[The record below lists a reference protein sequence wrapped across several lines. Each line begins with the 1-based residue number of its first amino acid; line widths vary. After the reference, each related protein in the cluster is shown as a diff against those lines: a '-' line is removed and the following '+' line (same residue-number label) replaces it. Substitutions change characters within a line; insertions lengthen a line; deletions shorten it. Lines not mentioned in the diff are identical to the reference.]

1 MKVVSFVV
9 SALAVLS
16 AFCGQ
21 AALAQSDSTIELTNS
36 ISRKS
41 QNLSGA
47 WRYSVDPYRVGQAG
61 FHGGAP
67 STNALRFADTNI
79 DAALATNPK
88 IFFEQD
94 MERAP
99 QIKLPGAW
107 NATQTELR
115 YYDGLMWYRR
125 HFDNLAIP
133 NERTFLH
140 FDGANYKVSAYVNGA
155 LVGSHEGGF
164 TAFSFEIT
172 DKLRAGD
179 NQITL
184 GVDCAHDAQSV
195 PPQVTDWDLYCGVT
209 RPINV
214 IYTAQTFI
222 DSARIRLLDNGNLG
236 GSVQLNGLQKS
247 SQNIEVS
254 IPELNQKIRA
264 ITNADG
270 YASFEISHPR
280 SLVKWSPD
288 NPKLYKVE
296 FSTLTD
302 SLKDNVGFRTIAT
315 RGTQLLLNGK
325 PIYLR
330 GISMHEEELGANPSR
345 NMTSAAAREL
355 FMHIKNGLNGNFVRL
370 SHYTH
375 SETTLR
381 LADEMGLLVWG
392 EIPVYWTVDFSSPHS
407 LEIARQ
413 AQQEAIARDFNRA
426 SIIIW
431 SVGNET
437 PISEP
442 RNIFMRKLVAQTRT
456 LDPSRLLSAAIMA
469 SRKDENGK
477 TTITVDDPL
486 IADLDLLAVNTYNGW
501 YSEDELSA
509 LPQIKWVSRTNKPM
523 IFSEFGA
530 DAKYGVHG
538 DAQNAKFSEEY
549 QALYYQKTLEMADK
563 MPFLVGLSPWI
574 LKDFR
579 SPRRQHPVYQ
589 EGWNRKGLLS
599 ETGQKKQAYDVMA
612 KFYKARES
620 KPKH

>member
-1 MKVVSFVV
+1 MKIISYVVAAILLFVFFSQV
-9 SALAVLS
+9 
-16 AFCGQ
+16 
-21 AALAQSDSTIELTNS
+21 ALAQSSTNVELSNFTAL
-36 ISRKS
+36 KS
-41 QNLSGA
+41 QDIAGE
-47 WRYSVDPYRVGQAG
+47 WRYSVDPYRVGQVG

-67 STNALRFADTNI
+67 SANALRFADANI
-79 DAALATNPK
+79 DAILATNPK
-88 IFFEQD
+88 TFFEQD
-94 MERAP
+94 MEHAP
-99 QIKLPGAW
+99 EIKLPGAW
-107 NATQTELR
+107 NATQSELR
-115 YYDGLMWYRR
+115 YYDGLMWYRH
-125 HFDNLAIP
+125 HFDNLATP
-133 NERTFLH
+133 NERAFLH
-140 FDGANYKVSAYVNGA
+140 FDGVNYKVSAYVNGA

-164 TAFSFEIT
+164 TAFNFEIT

-184 GVDCAHDAQSV
+184 GVDCVHNAQSV

-209 RPINV
+209 RPINI

-222 DSARIRLLDNGNLG
+222 DSAHLRLLDNGNLG
-236 GSVQLNGLQKS
+236 GSVRLNGAQKS
-247 SQNIEVS
+247 KQNVEVS
-254 IPELNQKIRA
+254 IPELRKRIRT

-280 SLVKWSPD
+280 DLVKWSPD
-288 NPKLYKVE
+288 HPKLYNVE
-296 FSTLTD
+296 FTTLTD
-302 SLKDNVGFRTIAT
+302 KLKDKVGFRTIVT
-315 RGTQLLLNGK
+315 RGTQLLLNDK

-330 GISMHEEELGANPSR
+330 GISMHEEELGENPSR

-355 FMHIKNGLNGNFVRL
+355 FTHIKNGLNGNFVRL

-381 LADEMGLLVWG
+381 LADEMGLLVWS
-392 EIPVYWTVDFSSPHS
+392 EIPVYWTVDFNSAHS
-407 LEIARQ
+407 LEIAQQ

-437 PISEP
+437 PISEQ
-442 RNIFMRKLVAQTRT
+442 RNIFMRNLVAQARS
-456 LDPSRLLSAAIMA
+456 LDSSRLLSAAIMA

-486 IADLDLLAVNTYNGW
+486 VADLDLLAVNTYNGW

-509 LPQIKWVSRTNKPM
+509 LPQMEWLSRANKPM

-538 DAQNAKFSEEY
+538 DAQNSKFSEEY
-549 QALYYQKTLEMADK
+549 QALYYQKTLEMAEK
-563 MPFLVGLSPWI
+563 IPFLVGLSPWI

-599 ETGQKKQAYDVMA
+599 ETGQKKQAYNVLA
-612 KFYKARES
+612 QFYKSREF
-620 KPKH
+620 KPKN